1 MGNNESKVK
10 TKFTLLIYQNE
21 GTFINPLKDQVLG
34 SASDVI
40 FTCMYT
46 KKVMRKLYPPKEVM
60 KTGENLFY
68 EVTIFKNNEVYIQV
82 TNVLD
87 RREINLSNKKK
98 QKFIKFMIKDM
109 KERNVKIPLNLDE
122 LKLL

>member
-10 TKFTLLIYQNE
+10 TKRDYAQALNPNGGYTLLIYQNE

-46 KKVMRKLYPPKEVM
+46 
-60 KTGENLFY
+60 
-68 EVTIFKNNEVYIQV
+68 IH
-82 TNVLD
+82 
-87 RREINLSNKKK
+87 
-98 QKFIKFMIKDM
+98 
-109 KERNVKIPLNLDE
+109 
-122 LKLL
+122 

>member
-10 TKFTLLIYQNE
+10 TKCYTLLIYQNE
-21 GTFINPLKDQVLG
+21 
-34 SASDVI
+34 
-40 FTCMYT
+40 
-46 KKVMRKLYPPKEVM
+46 
-60 KTGENLFY
+60 ENLFY

-82 TNVLD
+82 SNVLD

>member
-10 TKFTLLIYQNE
+10 NYQLLIYQNE
-21 GTFINPLKDQVLG
+21 GTFINPLKDKVL
-34 SASDVI
+34 DVI

-46 KKVMRKLYPPKEVM
+46 KKVL

-82 TNVLD
+82 SNVLD

>member
-10 TKFTLLIYQNE
+10 NYTLLIYQNE

-34 SASDVI
+34 STSDVI

-46 KKVMRKLYPPKEVM
+46 KKVL

-82 TNVLD
+82 TNLLD

>member
-10 TKFTLLIYQNE
+10 NYTLLIYQNE
-21 GTFINPLKDQVLG
+21 GTFINPLMDQVL
-34 SASDVI
+34 DVI

-46 KKVMRKLYPPKEVM
+46 KKVL

-82 TNVLD
+82 SNVLD

-122 LKLL
+122 LKFL

>member
-1 MGNNESKVK
+1 MFYFYINNIKWE
-10 TKFTLLIYQNE
+10 IYQNE

-40 FTCMYT
+40 FTCMDT
-46 KKVMRKLYPPKEVM
+46 KKVL

>member
-10 TKFTLLIYQNE
+10 NYQLLIYQNE

-46 KKVMRKLYPPKEVM
+46 KKVL

>member
-10 TKFTLLIYQNE
+10 NYQLLIYQNE

-46 KKVMRKLYPPKEVM
+46 KKVL

-82 TNVLD
+82 SNVLD

>member
-46 KKVMRKLYPPKEVM
+46 KKVL

>member
-10 TKFTLLIYQNE
+10 TKRGYTLLIYQNE
-21 GTFINPLKDQVLG
+21 GTFINPLKDQVL
-34 SASDVI
+34 DVI

-46 KKVMRKLYPPKEVM
+46 KKVL

-82 TNVLD
+82 SNVLD

>member
-10 TKFTLLIYQNE
+10 TKRGYTLLIYQNE
-21 GTFINPLKDQVLG
+21 GTFINPLKDQVL
-34 SASDVI
+34 DVI

-46 KKVMRKLYPPKEVM
+46 KKVM

-68 EVTIFKNNEVYIQV
+68 EVTIFKNNVVYIQV
-82 TNVLD
+82 SNVLD

>member
-10 TKFTLLIYQNE
+10 TKRGYTLLIYQNE

-46 KKVMRKLYPPKEVM
+46 KKVL

-82 TNVLD
+82 SNVLD

>member
-10 TKFTLLIYQNE
+10 NYQLLIYQNE
-21 GTFINPLKDQVLG
+21 GTFINPLKDQVL
-34 SASDVI
+34 DVI

-46 KKVMRKLYPPKEVM
+46 KKVL

-82 TNVLD
+82 SNVLD

>member
-10 TKFTLLIYQNE
+10 NYQLLIYQNE
-21 GTFINPLKDQVLG
+21 GTFINPLKDKVLG

-46 KKVMRKLYPPKEVM
+46 KKVL

>member
-10 TKFTLLIYQNE
+10 NYQLLIYQNE

-46 KKVMRKLYPPKEVM
+46 KKVMRKLYPPKE
-60 KTGENLFY
+60 
-68 EVTIFKNNEVYIQV
+68 
-82 TNVLD
+82 
-87 RREINLSNKKK
+87 
-98 QKFIKFMIKDM
+98 
-109 KERNVKIPLNLDE
+109 
-122 LKLL
+122 

>member
-10 TKFTLLIYQNE
+10 TKCYTLLIYQNE

-46 KKVMRKLYPPKEVM
+46 KKVL

-82 TNVLD
+82 SNVLD